1 MGIQEQARRGWHFY
15 KEQGKTGCTR
25 ELLDFVYFLFKAIYG
40 LKQAPRKWYDTL
52 SGFLLENGFVR
63 GIIDKTLFSK
73 KHKGDMIL
81 VQVYV
86 DNIIFGSTNDE
97 LCKRF
102 AKLMLSKFEMSMMG
116 ELKFF
121 LGLQVSQRSNGI
133 FICQSKYLKE
143 LLKKYHMEDSA
154 SARTPSSTAIK
165 LGASD
170 NSIKVDVTSYRGMIG
185 SLLYLTASRPDIM
198 YATCLCARFQADP
211 RDLHLVAVK
220 RILRYIKGTPNLGI
234 WYPKDSGF
242 NLVGYTD
249 SDYAGSVVDRKSTS
263 GSCQFLGGRLI
274 SWYSKKQQTVSNST
288 AEAEYIAS
296 GSCCAQILWIR
307 NQLKD
312 YGFALD
318 KIPILCDNTS
328 AIAISNNPVQHSRT
342 KHIDIRYHF
351 IKEHVMNGTVELH
364 FVPTEEQ
371 TADIFTK
378 SVDES
383 TFTRPW
389 ISFLNQH
396 SCVNYAICSN
406 VDLKVDPL
414 YLLCST
420 AVVSDDFSTIS
431 FNIQDTQYI
440 ITEETFCNALQFPR
454 DNFDR
459 LPTEE
464 ELTRLNFGHLL
475 WEIVVRRV
483 FNARKEFD
491 NGRKIKCFYPRFLS
505 LVLNSLLSNEH
516 QELFRN
522 GRFFISPTTDRKFYH
537 RLQTSFRYS
546 NVPVLI
552 SNYMTNFINL
562 PSFEPPVPEQRIVTS
577 TGTEEVI
584 QPQVRTSIPGSSGT
598 VSETQEVDRADQEFV
613 EPQTLSPIIEPNTES
628 YPNQPEPYLYTRNRN
643 SSDEE
648 TMSDPAALSPPLK
661 KRRTYREI
669 SVSPSVSSQQ
679 DMDFEMANT
688 QSLETSY
695 QQGESIEVRHR
706 AMAFCTESSTL
717 PLLTMGENITL
728 DATQDTLLGE
738 HLGHET
744 VPTIVTVE
752 VPLQASEGKFDSLPT
767 QIESFS
773 PLPEGTSLAPL
784 RDFPLAVFTGESG
797 RQPIESNTEAIQF
810 QIPDDLLDFFRDW
823 ESRTPIAPPLTS
835 QEGARVIFPAGTSTP
850 NMDRQLVVRSERQT
864 QSDTQ
869 AREQSETPSRE
880 IEMSAHNDTYT
891 ASLLAQIAGLQKQL
905 QQTQAEKYILK
916 AQVVERSSS
925 STSVTNQLGTIKD
938 EIEGLKTTL
947 VPMMNAIQESQVL
960 VASDISEF
968 ITSNT
973 EIIESVKQIASI
985 STRVDYIQETV
996 DENQWFNDERFARI
1010 EGGMQH
1016 LNEDMKHLYNM
1027 IKNSHQ
1033 PNAEQKKFFD
1043 GDDDDKDN
1051 DEDSSTK
1058 GENKEK
1064 EKQGG
1069 EGVRD
1074 QGGEAQGS
1082 GSGKDKGKQKLTF
1095 SDDVY
1100 YQDEHGEFDDIESEE
1115 TPEDIFGEVEKAD
1128 LKRRD
1133 KENAKVSDIISKH
1146 LVIQKAEHQE
1156 KQRFHDIKVKD
1167 KKLYVRLKLGE
1178 EWDRAREMFSHPTGS
1193 DNDGKFFSMLERY
1206 RKVNPDNT
1214 IYMKALHAEIS
1225 RITTGYDRVREE
1237 LKIYIYTHNEGT
1249 FLVSLN
1255 LPEGRTLSELWV
1267 FMTKIKRSSPLCEL
1281 LHDQLREFAMK
1292 ASPQVLDV
1300 PYEVKFYKGRALQ
1313 TCGVDPISLK
1323 DYPAKHLVYMENML
1337 RTTGFATQEKTEV
1350 ADLIQD
1356 YCIANIKRYH
1366 QMKNRLKKVTT
1377 QPVRP
1382 SDITSES
1389 DRVLDKDL
1397 LEALEEGEMMDEEI

>member
-1 MGIQEQARRGWHFY
+1 MAQQFEIVLTNYHG
-15 KEQGKTGCTR
+15 
-25 ELLDFVYFLFKAIYG
+25 YFDP
-40 LKQAPRKWYDTL
+40 LKC
-52 SGFLLENGFVR
+52 SFE
-63 GIIDKTLFSK
+63 
-73 KHKGDMIL
+73 
-81 VQVYV
+81 
-86 DNIIFGSTNDE
+86 
-97 LCKRF
+97 RF
-102 AKLMLSKFEMSMMG
+102 
-116 ELKFF
+116 
-121 LGLQVSQRSNGI
+121 
-133 FICQSKYLKE
+133 
-143 LLKKYHMEDSA
+143 
-154 SARTPSSTAIK
+154 
-165 LGASD
+165 
-170 NSIKVDVTSYRGMIG
+170 
-185 SLLYLTASRPDIM
+185 
-198 YATCLCARFQADP
+198 
-211 RDLHLVAVK
+211 
-220 RILRYIKGTPNLGI
+220 
-234 WYPKDSGF
+234 
-242 NLVGYTD
+242 
-249 SDYAGSVVDRKSTS
+249 
-263 GSCQFLGGRLI
+263 
-274 SWYSKKQQTVSNST
+274 
-288 AEAEYIAS
+288 
-296 GSCCAQILWIR
+296 
-307 NQLKD
+307 
-312 YGFALD
+312 
-318 KIPILCDNTS
+318 
-328 AIAISNNPVQHSRT
+328 
-342 KHIDIRYHF
+342 
-351 IKEHVMNGTVELH
+351 
-364 FVPTEEQ
+364 
-371 TADIFTK
+371 
-378 SVDES
+378 
-383 TFTRPW
+383 RPW

-396 SCVNYAICSN
+396 SYVNYAICSN

-420 AVVSDDFSTIS
+420 TVVSDDFSTIS

-440 ITEETFCNALQFPR
+440 LTEETFCNALQFPR

-459 LPTEE
+459 LPTDE
-464 ELTRLNFGHLL
+464 ELT
-475 WEIVVRRV
+475 
-483 FNARKEFD
+483 
-491 NGRKIKCFYPRFLS
+491 
-505 LVLNSLLSNEH
+505 
-516 QELFRN
+516 RN
-522 GRFFISPTTDRKFYH
+522 GRFFISPNTDKKFFQ
-537 RLQTSFRYS
+537 RLETSFRYS

-577 TGTEEVI
+577 AGTEEVI

-613 EPQTLSPIIEPNTES
+613 EPQTLSPVIEPNTES

-648 TMSDPAALSPPLK
+648 TMSDPAALSPPPK

-679 DMDFEMANT
+679 DMDFEIANT
-688 QSLETSY
+688 QSLETSS
-695 QQGESIEVRHR
+695 QQEVL
-706 AMAFCTESSTL
+706 S
-717 PLLTMGENITL
+717 
-728 DATQDTLLGE
+728 
-738 HLGHET
+738 
-744 VPTIVTVE
+744 
-752 VPLQASEGKFDSLPT
+752 QASEGKSDSSPT

-773 PLPEGTSLAPL
+773 PLPEGTSLAPV

-797 RQPIESNTEAIQF
+797 RQPNESNTEAIQF
-810 QIPDDLLDFFRDW
+810 QIQSDLDFIGDW
-823 ESRTPIAPPLTS
+823 ELQTPIAPPLTS
-835 QEGARVIFPAGTSTP
+835 LEGARVIFPTGTSTP

-905 QQTQAEKYILK
+905 QETQDEKDILK
-916 AQVVERSSS
+916 AQVVERSFS
-925 STSVTNQLGTIKD
+925 STSITNQMGTIKD

-947 VPMMNAIQESQVL
+947 LPKMNAIQESQVL
-960 VASDISEF
+960 VASDISEI
-968 ITSNT
+968 ITSNI
-973 EIIESVKQIASI
+973 EITESVKQIASI
-985 STRVDYIQETV
+985 STRVDSIQETV

-1016 LNEDMKHLYNM
+1016 LNEGMKHLYNM
-1027 IKNSHQ
+1027 IQDSHQ

-1043 GDDDDKDN
+1043 GDDDDEDN
-1051 DEDSSTK
+1051 DGKDEGGDKEGEGRSRKEDPKTDKVKSKEDSSTK
-1058 GENKEK
+1058 GENKEKEK

-1100 YQDEHGEFDDIESEE
+1100 YQNEHGEFDDIESEE
-1115 TPEDIFGEVEKAD
+1115 TPEDIFGEVEVEGEANFADWEDEPEVDPAFEAELLRQKAD
-1128 LKRRD
+1128 LKRREE
-1133 KENAKVSDIISKH
+1133 ENAKVSDIISKH

-1156 KQRFHDIKVKD
+1156 KQRLHDIKVKD
-1167 KKLYVRLKLGE
+1167 RKLYVRLKLGE

-1214 IYMKALHAEIS
+1214 IYMKSLHAEIS

-1237 LKIYIYTHNEGT
+1237 LQIYIYTHNEGT
-1249 FLVSLN
+1249 FIVSLN
-1255 LPEGRTLSELWV
+1255 LLEGRTLSELWV

-1281 LHDQLREFAMK
+1281 LHDQLRDFAMK
-1292 ASPQVLDV
+1292 ASPQVVDV

-1382 SDITSES
+1382 SGITFES
-1389 DRVLDKDL
+1389 DHVLDKDL
-1397 LEALEEGEMMDEEI
+1397 LEALEEGEMIESEI